1 MEDARA
7 KEWFHEEVRRA
18 GFDGIYGVASFNQ
31 VYQDLM
37 DIQKTKL
44 RSLCGDQFP
53 QLKEQGV
60 LVSIGIFHT
69 RDAILSI
76 NHRREGKV
84 DKERWNI
91 YSKEYS
97 DVNRLLD
104 KMTQGVAQCIGGIP
118 IQATLEGIS
127 NKVKHVSDY
136 FPLVVS
142 HRAVAVHAGLG
153 WFGKNGLMV
162 TKERGCAVRLAS
174 VIVPKELEYGQKMN
188 PQCGDC
194 KACLDA
200 CGYLKRKEEL
210 EDYREECRKQ
220 LNRLD
225 LDHGGCGICLRAC
238 YERSVR

>member
-7 KEWFHEEVRRA
+7 KEWFHEEARRA
-18 GFDGIYGVASFNQ
+18 GFDGIYGVASFRQ

-44 RSLCGDQFP
+44 RSLCGDLFP
-53 QLKEQGV
+53 QLIEKGS
-60 LVSIGIFHT
+60 LISMGIFHT

-76 NHRREGKV
+76 NNRREGKV

-91 YSKEYS
+91 YSREYS
-97 DVNRLLD
+97 HVNRLLD
-104 KMTQGVAQCIGGIP
+104 KLTQGVAQRIGGIP

-127 NKVKHVSDY
+127 NKVTHASDY

-153 WFGKNGLMV
+153 WFGKNGLVV

-174 VIVPKELEYGQKMN
+174 VIVLKELEQGQKMS

-194 KACLDA
+194 RACLDA
-200 CGYLKRKEEL
+200 CSYLKRKEEL
-210 EDYREECRKQ
+210 EDYREACRKK
-220 LNRLD
+220 LNRLG
-225 LDHGGCGICLRAC
+225 LEHGGCGICLRAC

>member
-7 KEWFHEEVRRA
+7 KEWFHEEARKA
-18 GFDGIYGVASFNQ
+18 GFDGIYGVASFRQ

-44 RSLCGDQFP
+44 RSLCGDLFP
-53 QLKEQGV
+53 QLIEKGS
-60 LVSIGIFHT
+60 LISMGIFHT

-76 NHRREGKV
+76 NNRRERKV

-91 YSKEYS
+91 YSREYS

-104 KMTQGVAQCIGGIP
+104 KLTQGVAQRIGGIP

-127 NKVKHVSDY
+127 NKVKHASDY

-153 WFGKNGLMV
+153 WFGKNGLVV

-174 VIVPKELEYGQKMN
+174 VIVLKELEQGQKMS

-194 KACLDA
+194 RACLDA
-200 CGYLKRKEEL
+200 CSYLKRKEEL
-210 EDYREECRKQ
+210 EDYREACRKK
-220 LNRLD
+220 LNRLG
-225 LDHGGCGICLRAC
+225 LEHGGCGICLRAC
-238 YERSVR
+238 YERRVR